1 MTEEQA
7 MKLLLPCPK
16 CGKLPKIKVIDY
28 GQSGMG
34 ASVRIQ
40 CKPLFRNAHI
50 STTQTT
56 ASIGRALGC
65 AVTAWNYEV
74 NYAKVMGGK

>member
-7 MKLLLPCPK
+7 KKILLPCPR
-16 CGKLPKIKVIDY
+16 CGKLPKIKVICHD
-28 GQSGMG
+28 QSG